1 MTNKVITLVRG
12 DDSNFLNQVLLI
24 ASFKTN
30 LNLDGYK
37 ARFTVENPTNFIKN
51 LEVINNAVEV
61 NLDKIFSSTLEL
73 GKHRCNIKLIDTLGR
88 VKTIKNFEILIT
100 DEFDSNYIFPNE
112 YEIEIVL
119 DDGINKY
126 KNYNE
131 LSNKPSINNVVLEG
145 NKDFDELGITELC
158 TDISISNI
166 EEHNTNKETHKD
178 IREQIS
184 TKQDKLIAG
193 SNITIIDGIIS
204 SLGAQGGVTTD
215 YRQLGNKPK
224 INGITLQDDMS
235 LEQLNIQ
242 PKGEYITEETLQQKG
257 FLTKIPSGYVTED
270 ELLNKEYLSQVPE
283 EYLTDAQNEFKYFTI
298 ENAKNK
304 QDKLTAGDNISIV
317 EDGIKQQTIISASI
331 PEEYITEE
339 KLLEYKYTTNE
350 TLTNLLDRKQN
361 IILAGD
367 NIKLYKNI
375 DGTYTISAL
384 SPKDQAVITS
394 YNALANQ
401 PKINNVTLFGNKTLD
416 DLGIQKKGEYQ
427 NKLTAGDNINIV
439 IDENNNTVISA
450 TMPDDM
456 CTDYELQAGL
466 VIKADKADTLAGYEI
481 QDAYTKDEV
490 DNLVYAYIDNKI
502 TDSII
507 SAPNGVASFTED
519 SIIVKKGLSVLFSDG
534 LTEEN
539 LYKNVAKTFE
549 DDMVLSVASV
559 EYDDLLKD
567 FYLVAT
573 YNNELGLSIVSKS
586 LYKTLVTETIPN
598 TEAGYIKNINEN
610 KVYEMVLQN
619 DGTYTP
625 VQTYVKILGEGTIT
639 ALEDNTV
646 QITSLTPYSVYR
658 LVNQDELLSEIDKF
672 QTKFNVGDNF
682 IFDNNKLEYNIPYN
696 YVTKEYLIENSFT
709 TQTNLNDS
717 INIHNTN
724 QLSHEDIRQSI
735 NNVKN
740 SLPNFVT
747 RNEYNALL
755 ERIIKLEKKME
766 V

>member
-1 MTNKVITLVRG
+1 MTNKTITLVRG
-12 DDSNFLNQVLLI
+12 DDSNFLNQVLLV

-37 ARFTVENPTNFIKN
+37 ARFTVENPTNYIKI

-88 VKTIKNFEILIT
+88 IKTIKNFEILIT
-100 DEFDSNYIFPNE
+100 DEFDSNYVFPNE

-131 LSNKPSINNVVLEG
+131 LSNKPTINNVILEG
-145 NKDFDELGITELC
+145 NKDFEELGITELC
-158 TDISISNI
+158 SDISMSNI
-166 EEHNTNKETHKD
+166 EEHNINLEAHKD

-204 SLGAQGGVTTD
+204 SLGAQGGITTD
-215 YRQLGNKPK
+215 YRHLGNKPK
-224 INGITLQDDMS
+224 INGVVLDDDITLAELGIQ
-235 LEQLNIQ
+235 QL
-242 PKGEYITEETLQQKG
+242 GDYITEEMLLQKG
-257 FLTKIPSGYVTED
+257 FLTKIPSAYVTEE
-270 ELLNKEYLSQVPE
+270 ELLNKEYISEVPE
-283 EYLTDAQNEFKYFTI
+283 EYLTDAQNELKYFTI
-298 ENAKNK
+298 ENARNK
-304 QDKLTAGDNISIV
+304 QDKLTAGDNITIV
-317 EDGIKQQTIISASI
+317 EDGIKQQTIISASV
-331 PEEYITEE
+331 PKEYITEE

-361 IILAGD
+361 TILAGD

-394 YNALANQ
+394 YNALSNQ

-450 TMPDDM
+450 TMPDDI

-466 VIKADKADTLAGYEI
+466 VTKADKADTLAGYNI
-481 QDAYTKDEV
+481 QDAYTKEEV
-490 DNLVYAYIDNKI
+490 DSLVYTYLDSKI
-502 TDSII
+502 TDCII

-519 SIIVKKGLSVLFSDG
+519 SILVKKGLSILFSDG

-539 LYKNVAKTFE
+539 LYKNLAQTFE

-573 YNNELGLSIVSKS
+573 YNNGLGLSIVSKS

-598 TEAGYIKNINEN
+598 TETGYIKNINEN
-610 KVYEMVLQN
+610 KIYEMVLQN
-619 DGTYTP
+619 DGKYIP
-625 VQTYVKILGEGTIT
+625 VQTYIKVLGEGTIT

-646 QITSLTPYSVYR
+646 QITSLTPYSAYR
-658 LVNQDELLSEIDKF
+658 IVNQDELLSEINKL
-672 QTKFNVGDNF
+672 QPKFNVGENF
-682 IFDNNKLEYNIPYN
+682 VFNNNKLEYNIPYN

-724 QLSHEDIRQSI
+724 QLSHSDIRQSI
-735 NNVKN
+735 NDIKN
-740 SLPNFVT
+740 NLPNFVT
-747 RNEYNALL
+747 RSEYNALL
-755 ERIIKLEKKME
+755 ERIVKLEKKMG